1 MAKIKVGISIG
12 DLNGIGMEV
21 IIKTFLNS
29 RMMDFCTPI
38 VFGGVKT
45 TSFHRKSLEI
55 KDFSFNIINK
65 IKDIN
70 IKRANL
76 LNCWNEEVE
85 IKFGEPTEIAGK
97 YAFKS
102 LTEVTD
108 SLKNAEIDVL
118 VTAPIN
124 KANIQKNQPVFI
136 GHTEFL
142 GAQFKGDQL
151 MIMLSNS
158 MKIAFVTGHIPLSE
172 VADSLSENKI
182 FSKIEQLSQSLIQ
195 DFGISKPKIAVIGLN
210 PHAGEDG
217 MLGKEEKEII
227 SPAIRK
233 AKQKNI
239 LVFGPYSA
247 DSFFTK
253 ENLKNFDGVLAMYH
267 DQGLTPFKTLSFSEG
282 VNYTAGLSV
291 IRTSPVH
298 GTAYD
303 IAGKNCADEKSF
315 RNAVYMACDIYKKRQ
330 EYKTLTENP
339 LQAQNL
345 KKKTT
350 FQIRN

>member
-1 MAKIKVGISIG
+1 MAKIKVGISVG

-21 IIKTFLNS
+21 IIKTFLDS
-29 RMMDFCTPI
+29 RMMDLCTPI

-45 TSFHRKSLEI
+45 ASYHRKALEI

-85 IKFGEPTEIAGK
+85 IKFGEPSEIAGE

-102 LTEVTD
+102 LEKATD
-108 SLKNAEIDVL
+108 ALKNEEVDVL

-124 KANIQKNQPVFI
+124 KANIQKNQSAFI
-136 GHTEFL
+136 GHTEYL
-142 GAQFKGDQL
+142 GQQFDGDPL
-151 MIMLSNS
+151 MIMLSDA
-158 MKIAFVTGHIPLSE
+158 MRIAFVTGHIPLSE
-172 VADSLSENKI
+172 VAISLSENKI
-182 FSKIEQLSQSLIQ
+182 LSKIEQLSKTLIQ

-217 MLGKEEKEII
+217 MLGKEEKEVIL
-227 SPAIRK
+227 PAIKKVKR
-233 AKQKNI
+233 QNI

-253 ENLKNFDGVLAMYH
+253 ENLQNFDGVLAMYH

-291 IRTSPVH
+291 VRTSSVH

-315 RNAVYMACDIYKKRQ
+315 RNAVYMACDIYRKRK
-330 EYKTLTENP
+330 EYKELTSNP
-339 LQAQNL
+339 LLSKRTKEKQQY
-345 KKKTT
+345 
-350 FQIRN
+350 